1 MATIDDV
8 EQGVCSALAGV
19 LFPGQAY
26 LPGAVAT
33 CTMPWNGATGAP
45 AYSVQAKLYVG
56 EPVTAG
62 LEADI
67 LAGVSNIG
75 VMRVAG
81 ATRDVTRCSPY
92 WTATSSRV
100 PTLLAVAGDGA
111 VTFGG
116 VAGAGQVVGVKAG
129 GICYAYRMTS
139 NDSPSTVAAAF
150 AALIPAAVATG
161 AVLTAAS
168 IKAVNVVADQTAF
181 WQTGQNETQLQVAI
195 IAVPFAGT
203 DGPLV
208 RAALTRAVYGVES
221 ATRPNGSL
229 TRFIGLPDG
238 TTALIMGS
246 DERDDDTVR
255 RDDMWRRWITFRI
268 VYDIGITQLQPA
280 VLAPLIALG
289 TDAARIQWVGD
300 GAAVS
305 GILTDGAGNIL
316 TDASGDL
323 IGVY

>member
-8 EQGVCSALAGV
+8 EQGVCSALAGF
-19 LFPGQAY
+19 LFAGQAY

-33 CTMPWNGATGAP
+33 CVAPWTGAIGAP
-45 AYSVQAKLYVG
+45 TYSVQAKLYVG

-67 LAGVSNIG
+67 VAGVSNIG

-81 ATRDVTRCSPY
+81 ATRNVTRFSPY
-92 WTATSSRV
+92 WIKTSSSA
-100 PTLLAVAGDGA
+100 PTLLAAVGSGS

-116 VAGAGQVVGVKAG
+116 IAGAGQVVGVTAD
-129 GICYAYRMTS
+129 GICYAYRTS
-139 NDSPSTVAAAF
+139 SSDSPATVAAAF

-161 AVLTAAS
+161 AVLTADS
-168 IKAVNVVADQTAF
+168 VKAANVVADQSAF
-181 WQTGQNETQLQVAI
+181 WRTGQNETLLQVAI
-195 IAVPFAGT
+195 IAVPFAGA

-208 RAALTRAVYGVES
+208 RAALTRAVYGIES

-238 TTALIMGS
+238 TTAQIMGS

-268 VYDIGITQLQPA
+268 SYDIGISQLQPS
-280 VLAPLIALG
+280 VLAPLVILG
-289 TDAARIQWVGD
+289 TDVARIQWVGN

-316 TDASGDL
+316 TGASGDL

>member
-8 EQGVCSALAGV
+8 EQGVCGVLAGV

-33 CTMPWNGATGAP
+33 CTMPWSGAVGAP
-45 AYSVQAKLYVG
+45 AYAIQAKLYVG
-56 EPVTAG
+56 EPVSAG

-81 ATRDVTRCSPY
+81 ATRDVTRVSPY
-92 WTATSSRV
+92 WIKTSSSV
-100 PTLLAVAGDGA
+100 PTLVAAAGNGA

-116 VAGAGQVVGVKAG
+116 VAGAGQVVGVTAG
-129 GICYAYRMTS
+129 GTCYAYRTAAS
-139 NDSPSTVAAAF
+139 DNPATVAAAF
-150 AALIPAAVATG
+150 ASFIPAAAANG

-168 IKAVNVVADQTAF
+168 VEAANVVADQTAF

-195 IAVPFAGT
+195 IAVPFAGA

-208 RAALTRAVYGVES
+208 RAALTRAVYAVES
-221 ATRPNGSL
+221 TMRPNGSL

-238 TTALIMGS
+238 TTAQIMGS

-268 VYDIGITQLQPA
+268 TYDVGISQVQSA

-289 TDAARIQWVGD
+289 TNAARIQWAGN

-305 GILTDGAGNIL
+305 GVLTDGAGHVL

>member
-33 CTMPWNGATGAP
+33 CVAPWNGAIGAP
-45 AYSVQAKLYVG
+45 TYSVPAKLYVG

-67 LAGVSNIG
+67 VAGVSNVG

-81 ATRDVTRCSPY
+81 ATRDVTRFSPY
-92 WTATSSRV
+92 WIKTSASV
-100 PTLLAVAGDGA
+100 PTLLAVAGNGS

-116 VAGAGQVVGVKAG
+116 IAGAGQVVGVTADE
-129 GICYAYRMTS
+129 ICYAYRTS
-139 NDSPSTVAAAF
+139 SSDSPATVAAAF
-150 AALIPAAVATG
+150 AALIPGAVATG

-168 IKAVNVVADQTAF
+168 VKAANVVADQSAF
-181 WQTGQNETQLQVAI
+181 WRTGQNETQLQVAI
-195 IAVPFAGT
+195 IAVPFAGA

-208 RAALTRAVYGVES
+208 RAALTRAVYAIES
-221 ATRPNGSL
+221 AIRPNGSL

-238 TTALIMGS
+238 TTAEIAGS

-268 VYDIGITQLQPA
+268 IYDIGISQLQPS
-280 VLAPLIALG
+280 VLAPLVILG
-289 TDAARIQWVGD
+289 TDAARIQWIGN
-300 GAAVS
+300 GAPVS
-305 GILTDGAGNIL
+305 GVLTDGAGNVL

>member
-26 LPGAVAT
+26 LAGAVAT
-33 CTMPWNGATGAP
+33 CTMPWNGANGAP
-45 AYSVQAKLYVG
+45 SYSIPAKLYVG

-81 ATRDVTRCSPY
+81 ATRDVTQFSQY
-92 WTATSSRV
+92 WTRTSSHV
-100 PTLLAVAGDGA
+100 PTLLAVAGDGS

-116 VAGAGQVVGVKAG
+116 VAGAGQVVGITAG
-129 GICYAYRMTS
+129 GVCYAYRTSS
-139 NDSPSTVAAAF
+139 NDSPATVAAAF
-150 AALIPAAVATG
+150 ATLIPDALATG
-161 AVLTAAS
+161 AVLTAS
-168 IKAVNVVADQTAF
+168 SVKTVNVVADQTAF

-195 IAVPFAGT
+195 IAVPFAGAA
-203 DGPLV
+203 GPLV
-208 RAALTRAVYGVES
+208 RAALTRSVYAVEC

-229 TRFIGLPDG
+229 TRFIGLADG
-238 TTALIMGS
+238 TTAQIMGS

-255 RDDMWRRWITFRI
+255 RDDVWRRWITFR
-268 VYDIGITQLQPA
+268 VTYDVGISQLQPA

-289 TDAARIQWVGD
+289 TDLARIQWVGN

-305 GILTDGAGNIL
+305 RILTDGAGNVL
-316 TDASGDL
+316 TDASSDL

>member
-26 LPGAVAT
+26 LAGAVAT
-33 CTMPWNGATGAP
+33 CTMPWNGANGAP
-45 AYSVQAKLYVG
+45 NYSIPAKLYVG

-81 ATRDVTRCSPY
+81 ATRDVTQFSPY
-92 WTATSSRV
+92 WTRTSSHV
-100 PTLLAVAGDGA
+100 PTLLAVGGDGS

-116 VAGAGQVVGVKAG
+116 VAGAGQVVGITAG
-129 GICYAYRMTS
+129 GVCYAYRTSS
-139 NDSPSTVAAAF
+139 NDSPATVAAAF
-150 AALIPAAVATG
+150 ATLIPDALATG
-161 AVLTAAS
+161 AVLTAS
-168 IKAVNVVADQTAF
+168 SVKTVNVVADQTAF

-195 IAVPFAGT
+195 IAVPFAGAA
-203 DGPLV
+203 GPLV
-208 RAALTRAVYGVES
+208 RAALTRSVYAVEC

-229 TRFIGLPDG
+229 TRFIGLADG
-238 TTALIMGS
+238 TTAQIMGS

-255 RDDMWRRWITFRI
+255 RDDMWRRWITFR
-268 VYDIGITQLQPA
+268 VTYDVGISQLQPA

-289 TDAARIQWVGD
+289 TDMARIQWVGN

-305 GILTDGAGNIL
+305 RILTDGAGNVL
-316 TDASGDL
+316 TDASSDL

>member
-1 MATIDDV
+1 
-8 EQGVCSALAGV
+8 

-33 CTMPWNGATGAP
+33 CTMPWNGAIGAP
-45 AYSVQAKLYVG
+45 TYSIQAKLYVG

-67 LAGVSNIG
+67 LTGVSNIG

-81 ATRDVTRCSPY
+81 ATRDVTRFSPY
-92 WTATSSRV
+92 WTKTSSAV
-100 PTLLAVAGDGA
+100 PTLLAVLGDGA

-116 VAGAGQVVGVKAG
+116 VAGARQVVGVTAG
-129 GICYAYRMTS
+129 GICYAYRTSS
-139 NDSPSTVAAAF
+139 NDSPATVAAAF
-150 AALIPAAVATG
+150 GAFIPAALATG

-168 IKAVNVVADQTAF
+168 VEAVNVVADQTAF

-195 IAVPFAGT
+195 IAVPFAGA

-208 RAALTRAVYGVES
+208 RAALTRAVYAVES
-221 ATRPNGSL
+221 AMRPNGSL
-229 TRFIGLPDG
+229 TRFIGLADG
-238 TTALIMGS
+238 TTAQIMGS

-268 VYDIGITQLQPA
+268 TYDVGISQVQPA

-289 TDAARIQWVGD
+289 TNAARIQWVGN